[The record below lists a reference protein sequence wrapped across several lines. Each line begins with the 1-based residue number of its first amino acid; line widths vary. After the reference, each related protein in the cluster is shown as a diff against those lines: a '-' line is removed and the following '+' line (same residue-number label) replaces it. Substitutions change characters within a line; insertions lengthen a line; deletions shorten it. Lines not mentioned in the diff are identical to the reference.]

1 MKWFFLLMI
10 SMNVSA
16 MKFESETISKITYL
30 KAKKIYEVVI
40 TNKAAFYK
48 ADEKLLPCLQKGMKE
63 KVKLEID
70 PMKLV
75 ILKCE

>member
-1 MKWFFLLMI
+1 
-10 SMNVSA
+10 MNVSA

>member
-1 MKWFFLLMI
+1 MKYIIFFLI
-10 SMNVSA
+10 SVTASA
-16 MKFESETISKITYL
+16 MTFDAETISKITYL
-30 KAKKIYEVVI
+30 KSKKMYEVVI

-48 ADEKLLPCLQKGMKE
+48 ADEKLLPCLQKGLKE